1 MVFGGGRA
9 SQNGGLRCETSLCV
23 VCYLV
28 MVVIVA
34 SSTSS
39 GRDAL
44 QLGEM
49 DGSEKNT
56 RRAIAM
62 FEEFR
67 RARIVAVVDAVFI
80 VVVAAVVVVS
90 VVEVVVVIAVAG

>member
-1 MVFGGGRA
+1 
-9 SQNGGLRCETSLCV
+9 
-23 VCYLV
+23 

-80 VVVAAVVVVS
+80 VVAAVVIVS